1 MLKREAMRK
10 IKKSIWLPAIIFI
23 YFICM
28 TFMFAPELIQ
38 SHQTTRLITVS
49 IIELIVII
57 ALHFFLKK
65 REQIK

>member
-1 MLKREAMRK
+1 MKR
-10 IKKSIWLPAIIFI
+10 IKKSVWLPSVIFI

-38 SHQTTRLITVS
+38 TGQSARLLTVAAVE
-49 IIELIVII
+49 IIVII

>member
-1 MLKREAMRK
+1 MKK
-10 IKKSIWLPAIIFI
+10 IKKSIWLPAVIFI

-38 SHQTTRLITVS
+38 THQTTRLVTVAA
-49 IIELIVII
+49 IEIVVII

-65 REQIK
+65 REEIK